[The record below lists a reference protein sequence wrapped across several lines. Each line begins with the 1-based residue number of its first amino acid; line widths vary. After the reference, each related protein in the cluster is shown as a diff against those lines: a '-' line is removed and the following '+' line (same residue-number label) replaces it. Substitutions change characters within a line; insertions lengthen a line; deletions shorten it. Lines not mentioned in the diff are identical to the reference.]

1 MLSESGGEWTLAFC
15 WLSWGAS
22 NGWLPPCPVSLL
34 GVQSPLPTIGWM
46 HNVFFY
52 FLFYLIKFFIKV
64 WYFTM
69 LCQFLKF
76 FVIACFFG
84 FGHTHGI
91 RKLPGQG
98 SKPGHIC
105 SLYHSC
111 SNARSITHWAVPG
124 GRTSNATE
132 TNGIINP

>member
-1 MLSESGGEWTLAFC
+1 MVFYNVVSIFKVFC
-15 WLSWGAS
+15 YS
-22 NGWLPPCPVSLL
+22 
-34 GVQSPLPTIGWM
+34 M
-46 HNVFFY
+46 
-52 FLFYLIKFFIKV
+52 
-64 WYFTM
+64 
-69 LCQFLKF
+69 
-76 FVIACFFG
+76 FFG

-91 RKLPGQG
+91 GKLPGQG
-98 SKPGHIC
+98 SKSGHIC